1 MIDIYRKLG
10 YTTQGTYRITEVF
23 TNSTFRVQRG
33 HVHDIIHIIRLKP
46 HFVEYAYYPVY
57 LGTRYERL
65 GEAMMY
71 VNLLHGES

>member
-1 MIDIYRKLG
+1 MTDIYHILDYNK
-10 YTTQGTYRITEVF
+10 QGTDIIKQVF

-33 HVHDIIHIIRLKP
+33 HVHDIIHIIRLKS

-65 GEAMMY
+65 GEVMMY